1 MTEIRSSGTTEIGSD
16 ERMAASAIAPAVF
29 EAYFDDAA
37 VFPPG
42 LAPLEQAVTDHLIR
56 RASQTGRIMG
66 PLVLPADSVT
76 QAGGLAAEVGA
87 RPLDVSVV
95 IHADN
100 AADAIAAI
108 EDDPHIELAAVELKI
123 NTDTDIAEV
132 VHGVKALTDA
142 TVFVEVDIGQVD
154 AGVLDQLAA
163 VGAQAKFRT
172 GGIEAHLFPSPA
184 ELARFIIAAV
194 AAGVNFKLTAG
205 LHEGIRFTKESTGFI
220 HHGFV
225 NIADAVTA
233 VRAGAVSSEI
243 ETLLASTDTD
253 WLLGKFNRADSG
265 WRETFVSF
273 GTCSIPEPLESL
285 EALGLVPANLRTN
298 IEKEEKIV
306 SDTPATSAA
315 AIYATPGFGVEN
327 LPYGSYSI
335 GETDETGAE
344 NTRLGLR
351 LGETVLSAA
360 DLGRIAGLPADLIGF
375 LDAPNLDQLLTADR
389 STWDRIR
396 ASFIDFL
403 RSDHSANAV
412 ASVTHP
418 IDAVTMSLPFT
429 VADYVDFYASE
440 HHASNVGAI
449 FRPEQDPLLPN
460 WKHLPVGYN
469 GRSGSVYVTGTD
481 ILRPKGLRPEPEGT
495 PSFGPSR
502 RLDIEAEMGFV
513 AGHAAP
519 HGEIPLPE
527 AEDHIFGVMLLNDW
541 SARDIQAYEYVPLG
555 PFLGKSFA
563 TSISAWVTPLAAFD
577 AARAATPVREKQL
590 ADYLDDSHLAP
601 SGLEITVEV
610 LIGTEVV
617 ATTPYSAM
625 YYSPAQMLTHM
636 TVNGAPLRP
645 GDLFGS
651 GTISGPERGQR
662 GSFLELSWGGKEP
675 LVLRDG
681 SEMSFLEDGQ
691 TIGLRATAQTSH
703 GTIISL
709 GEVWGAIL
717 PAT

>member
-1 MTEIRSSGTTEIGSD
+1 MTERRSPDITEIGS
-16 ERMAASAIAPAVF
+16 EGQVATSAIAPAVF
-29 EAYFDDAA
+29 ETYFDDAA

-42 LAPLEQAVTDHLIR
+42 LAPLEQAVTDHLVR
-56 RASQTGRIMG
+56 RASQTGKIMG
-66 PLVLPADSVT
+66 PLVLPAGSVA
-76 QAGGLAAEVGA
+76 QASTLAAEVGA

-95 IHADN
+95 IHADD
-100 AADAIAAI
+100 AVDAIAAI
-108 EDDPHIELAAVELKI
+108 EDDPHIDLTAVELKI
-123 NTDTDIAEV
+123 NIGTDIAEV
-132 VHGVKALTDA
+132 VHRVSALTDA
-142 TVFVEVDIGQVD
+142 TVFVEVGIEQVD
-154 AGVLDQLAA
+154 AGVFDQLAE

-172 GGIEAHLFPSPA
+172 GGVEARLFPSPA

-194 AAGVNFKLTAG
+194 AAGMKFKLTAG
-205 LHEGIRFTKESTGFI
+205 LHEGIRFTKESTGFT

-233 VRAGAVSSEI
+233 ARAGAEASEI

-253 WLLGKFNRADSG
+253 WLRRKFNYAGSG

-285 EALGLVPANLRTN
+285 EALGLVPADLLTN
-298 IEKEEKIV
+298 IEKEEKTV
-306 SDTPATSAA
+306 SDIPATSAA
-315 AIYATPGFGVEN
+315 AVYATPGFGVAN

-335 GETDETGAE
+335 EDETGAE

-351 LGETVLSAA
+351 LGETVLSAEG
-360 DLGRIAGLPADLIGF
+360 LGRLAGIPADLIR
-375 LDAPNLDQLLTADR
+375 LLHAPNLDQLLTADR
-389 STWDRIR
+389 PTWDRIR
-396 ASFIDFL
+396 TGFIDFL
-403 RSDHSANAV
+403 SSADSAGAI
-412 ASVTHP
+412 ASVAYP
-418 IDAVTMSLPFT
+418 IDAVTMNLPFT

-449 FRPEQDPLLPN
+449 FRPDQDPLLPN

-469 GRSGSVYVTGTD
+469 GRSGSVYVTGAD
-481 ILRPKGLRPEPEGT
+481 ILRPKGLRPEPEAA

-513 AGHAAP
+513 AGHGAP
-519 HGEIPLPE
+519 HGEIPLSE

-563 TSISAWVTPLAAFD
+563 TSISAWVTPLTAFD
-577 AARAATPVREKQL
+577 AARVSTPPREKQL

-601 SGLEITVEV
+601 GGLEISVEV
-610 LIGTEVV
+610 LVGTEVV

-675 LVLRDG
+675 LNLRDG

-691 TIGLRATAQTSH
+691 TVGLRATAQTSR

-709 GEVWGAIL
+709 GEVWGTIL